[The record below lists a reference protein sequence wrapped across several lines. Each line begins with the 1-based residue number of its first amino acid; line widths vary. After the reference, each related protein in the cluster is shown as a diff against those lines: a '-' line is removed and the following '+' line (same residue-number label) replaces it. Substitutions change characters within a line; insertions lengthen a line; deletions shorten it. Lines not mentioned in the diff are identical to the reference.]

1 MDKLKFLMHSN
12 SVNNEI
18 EQLITDSIKNE
29 FDISAKDLFILE
41 VLFNV
46 DEMNVTEIKRKLQ
59 FISIAL
65 SVKLKTLQEKGL
77 IIKERD
83 IRDER
88 IVKVRLSAEGLVTYG
103 KVKDKIENELDIEPK
118 MTSFIESYS

>member
-1 MDKLKFLMHSN
+1 MHSN